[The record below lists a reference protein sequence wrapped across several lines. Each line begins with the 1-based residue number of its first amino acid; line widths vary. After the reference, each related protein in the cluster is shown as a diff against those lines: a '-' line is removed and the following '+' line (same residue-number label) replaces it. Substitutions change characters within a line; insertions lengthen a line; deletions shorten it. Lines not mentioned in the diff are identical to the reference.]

1 MKSVFKLI
9 EANGLTLHGDIEHFA
24 ELVRADE
31 REQIALD
38 KMAEN
43 ARELGLD
50 YEPVATLFGSL
61 PVYDTPPAAPAP
73 VTSLQAIALGI
84 VKGINDVKLTE
95 QPAPVQ
101 PMAHIVGEID
111 HAGKVWKPAQ
121 RQWVGLTDEEV
132 KDIVWNL
139 PYEPSQEHI
148 RAIEAKLKERN
159 NA

>member
-50 YEPVATLFGSL
+50 YEPVCDKDPQGCWSVRCQLGKKCKN
-61 PVYDTPPAAPAP
+61 TPPAA
-73 VTSLQAIALGI
+73 
-84 VKGINDVKLTE
+84 

-132 KDIVWNL
+132 AKIVDEQTTDNQGYDIWCDGQGVA
-139 PYEPSQEHI
+139 